1 MIEESDDRVIVDVWN
16 ERGESL
22 RSNVKQFLEDQEELK
37 ESYGLE

>member
-1 MIEESDDRVIVDVWN
+1 MIEESYDRVIVDVWN

-22 RSNVKQFLEDQEELK
+22 RPDVKQFMEDEE

>member
-1 MIEESDDRVIVDVWN
+1 MIEESYDSVIVDVWN

-22 RSNVKQFLEDQEELK
+22 RSDVKQLLDELD

>member
-1 MIEESDDRVIVDVWN
+1 MIEESDDRVTVDVWN

-22 RSNVKQFLEDQEELK
+22 RSDVKQFLEELE